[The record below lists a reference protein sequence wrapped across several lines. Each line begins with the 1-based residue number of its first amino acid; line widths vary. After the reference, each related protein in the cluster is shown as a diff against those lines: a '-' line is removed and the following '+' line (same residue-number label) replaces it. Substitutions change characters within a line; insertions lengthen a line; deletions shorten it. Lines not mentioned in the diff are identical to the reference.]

1 MSFNID
7 ESAKSI
13 ILVVDDDKEIANSVA
28 KILEKEGYICK
39 IANDGFSALE
49 IVMEEHIDL
58 ILLDIMMPKLDGLS
72 ATMRI
77 REKKNIPII
86 ILSAKTEDSDKILG
100 LSMGADDYISKP
112 YNSMELVARVK
123 AQLRRY
129 LYLGSINTSIAD
141 KNDNMLVIG
150 GLELDKN
157 SKHVIVDGK
166 EERLTATEY
175 KILKLLMENPG
186 RVFSAEE
193 IYERVWREEAY
204 AVENTVMVHIRRIRE
219 KIEINSKEP
228 KYLKVVWGIG
238 YKIENKFI

>member
-1 MSFNID
+1 MTFNMN
-7 ESAKSI
+7 EAAESI

-39 IANDGFSALE
+39 IANDGLSALE
-49 IVMEEHIDL
+49 IVAQEHIDL
-58 ILLDIMMPKLDGLS
+58 ILLDIMMPRLDGLS
-72 ATMRI
+72 ATMKI

-129 LYLGSINTSIAD
+129 LYLGSIGTT
-141 KNDNMLVIG
+141 NMDEKKSMVVVG
-150 GLELDKN
+150 GLELDKD
-157 SKHVIVDGK
+157 SKLVVVDGK
-166 EERLTATEY
+166 EEKLTATEY

-193 IYERVWREEAY
+193 IYERVWKEEAY

-219 KIEINSKEP
+219 KIEINTKEP